1 MPVTFHDYECKSK
14 LNHKRKLAA
23 ALEDIAVKY
32 GMGIRLKSLAC
43 VFCKDDYLLVLNK
56 KYLDHDTLTDIIT
69 FDLSDPAKPGALDGE
84 LYISVERVKENAG
97 LFGNSYQDELLRVI
111 FHGMLHLCGYKDKTN
126 EDLMLMRK
134 QEDECLSYYRSEYL
148 S

>member
-1 MPVTFHDYECKSK
+1 MKFGT
-14 LNHKRKLAA
+14 
-23 ALEDIAVKY
+23 
-32 GMGIRLKSLAC
+32 GTRLKSLAC
-43 VFCKDDYLLVLNK
+43 VFCTDDYLLVLNR

-69 FDLSDPAKPGALDGE
+69 FDLSDPATPGVIDGE

-97 LFGNSYQDELLRVI
+97 LFGNSYQGELLRVI

-126 EDLMLMRK
+126 EDLLLMRK
-134 QEDECLSYYRSEYL
+134 QEDECLSYYRSVYL